1 MIGRPQVWLV
11 ACAVTL
17 CVSAPAFAQRGAKA
31 VKGPDNDTCL
41 ACHGDP
47 TAKNDSG
54 RVIGLDG
61 DKFGASV
68 HGALG
73 LACVDCHKDL
83 AKTTDFP
90 HAEKLAP
97 VNCATLPR
105 RRGRRR
111 TRRASTRPRAG
122 RTGQR
127 RGDVRRLPQHA

>member
-90 HAEKLAP
+90 HAAKLAP
-97 VNCATLPR
+97 VNCATCHDAAVDVVHVEHPC
-105 RRGRRR
+105 GR
-111 TRRASTRPRAG
+111 APEGS
-122 RTGQR
+122 GQR

>member
-1 MIGRPQVWLV
+1 MIVRPQVWLV
-11 ACAVTL
+11 ACAITL

-47 TAKNDSG
+47 TAKNDNG

-83 AKTTDFP
+83 AKTTNFP
-90 HAEKLAP
+90 HAGQLRD
-97 VNCATLPR
+97 LPR
-105 RRGRRR
+105 RRGDVVHVEHSCG
-111 TRRASTRPRAG
+111 RAPEGS
-122 RTGQR
+122 GQR
-127 RGDVRRLPQHA
+127 RGDVRRLPQQA

>member
-73 LACVDCHKDL
+73 SVVCRLSHRPRENDGLSARREARAGQLRD
-83 AKTTDFP
+83 
-90 HAEKLAP
+90 
-97 VNCATLPR
+97 LPR
-105 RRGRRR
+105 RRGDVVHVEHPRG
-111 TRRASTRPRAG
+111 RPQADG
-122 RTGQR
+122 GQR
-127 RGDVRRLPQHA
+127 GGDVRRLPQHA